1 MGKYFR
7 LLIVVLVVSSCT
19 TSSDEVVYEE
29 VLSHSIET
37 DGRLPI
43 DENGFYHL
51 KLDPN
56 RNQTIHRVS
65 AFISNLY
72 SPKKFEWSSNLYWW
86 IREGDT
92 ITQITRSYF
101 NEFTGEF
108 VYTNLPP
115 LVNWKDEIVP
125 TINSASYSNEYGEI
139 NSVVAPI
146 YTMKN
151 DTLRISVESTE
162 LGIRGS
168 INIVLE

>member
-1 MGKYFR
+1 MGKYIR
-7 LLIVVLVVSSCT
+7 ILIVILFVSSCT
-19 TSSDEVVYEE
+19 TSNDEILYEDVV
-29 VLSHSIET
+29 SHTIEM
-37 DGRLPI
+37 DGRLDI
-43 DENGFYHL
+43 DENGYYHL

-65 AFISNLY
+65 AKISNI
-72 SPKKFEWSSNLYWW
+72 STPRKFEWSSNLYWW

-108 VYTNLPP
+108 VFTNLPP

-125 TINSASYSNEYGEI
+125 TINSVSYSNEEGEI
-139 NSVVAPI
+139 NSVIAPI

-162 LGIRGS
+162 LDIVGS